1 MTFLA
6 TSPLAVRLLG
16 WTTLILSLAPW
27 SIHASTLNVQV
38 NGTTFIGM
46 SQKFSSNVT
55 IEFFG
60 GEFLS

>member
-1 MTFLA
+1 MAFLA

-27 SIHASTLNVQV
+27 SIHASTPNVQV
-38 NGTTFIGM
+38 SGTTFIGM
-46 SQKFSSNVT
+46 SQKSSSNVT

-60 GEFLS
+60 GKVLS